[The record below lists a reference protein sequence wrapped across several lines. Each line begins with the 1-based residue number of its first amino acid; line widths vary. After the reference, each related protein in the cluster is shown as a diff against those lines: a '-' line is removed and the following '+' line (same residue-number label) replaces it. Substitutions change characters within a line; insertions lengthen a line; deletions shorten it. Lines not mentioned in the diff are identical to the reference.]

1 MQLTE
6 KNQER
11 RMAEDLLGM
20 KNTDPNPSAEQ
31 AGYWQS
37 FEELYNDPEFLK
49 THQDEF
55 KEGVSESLDTSEMSS
70 ISRRKFLALLGASAA
85 LAGTACSDYRDK
97 GEIIPYNKIPEEITI
112 GKANY
117 YASTCTA
124 CPNACGILIKT
135 REGRPIKIDGNPD
148 HPVSKGKICAQG
160 QASIMS
166 LYDPDRLKNPKKKL
180 ERRFVDYNWKD
191 ASDEIVFDLM
201 NSGGKE
207 IAFIT
212 HKVVSPTAKKVLDD
226 FAAKY
231 PSTKIY
237 SYEQFDNSVRNSAW
251 KKCFG
256 TGEYPAI
263 KWNEANVIL
272 SLDGDFLGES
282 NNKIENARLFFEG
295 RDVMNKK
302 FNRLYVVE
310 GNMTITGMAADYR
323 MRLRPDAHLNFV
335 LSLIDAL
342 SKRGF
347 NIPVNTGGISLENFT
362 KDYELN
368 LETLNTLVS
377 DLVQNKG
384 KSIIYAGDQL
394 PEDVHIAVNTLNNVL
409 GNESLY
415 NFEST
420 PVSVLSLTSLDDI
433 KSLTSRM
440 KAGEVAVAIHLNS
453 NPVYHLPIDLEYA
466 DALSKVDTVVSLVE
480 MENETSELSHFVLPV
495 NNQLESWGD
504 AKTRTGFYSLQ
515 QPVIAPLYDTRQ
527 TEAIILNW
535 ISADSLE
542 YDESIYHKYLM
553 SNWEKNNY
561 PSLSSKLDFKQFWFN
576 SLHDGVVYS
585 KDKPESVGAF
595 NIASASN
602 IKPSEVSNNFS
613 LQIKESYA
621 VRDGRF
627 ANNGWLQ
634 ELPHPVSKIVWDNYA
649 AISPKT
655 ANDLGLKSDDLIE
668 ISTGK
673 TSLKIPVFLQPG
685 ASDNSLTIETGYGR
699 KNGGT
704 VGTGVGFN
712 ANTLISSIGGLTSWL
727 YSNVKVE
734 KVSGK
739 YKLVTAQTVYA
750 FNEGLTK
757 DLPAKRGI
765 IKEGTV
771 SEYLKNADFLHNKK
785 HELESVNPFYDYTGV
800 KWGMSVDMNRCIGCG
815 ECVVACNVEN
825 NIPVVGKDQVDM
837 GRELHWIRIDR
848 YYSGTPEDPNVSNQV
863 MVCQHCD
870 HAPCENVCPVVA
882 TTHSPDG
889 LNQMV
894 YNRCVGTRYCSNN
907 CPYKVRRF
915 NYYNY
920 RDHFNNGYQ
929 ESPVFALLM
938 NPEVT
943 VRSRGVMEKCT
954 FCIQRISDARA
965 DATKEGR
972 ELKGSDVRTACQ
984 EACTTNAIHFGDI
997 NNSEEE
1003 FSKYRNHE
1011 LGYYLLEELNIRPNV
1026 TYIAKLKN
1034 KNPENA

>member
-1 MQLTE
+1 MQLTG

-11 RMAEDLLGM
+11 RMIEDLNGL
-20 KNTDPNPSAEQ
+20 KNTDPN
-31 AGYWQS
+31 YWQS
-37 FEELYNDPEFLK
+37 FEELYNDPEFLQV
-49 THQDEF
+49 HQDEF
-55 KEGVSESLDTSEMSS
+55 KEGVSDSLDTSGISS
-70 ISRRKFLALLGASAA
+70 ISRRKFFALLGASAA

-97 GEIIPYNKIPEEITI
+97 GEIIPYNKKPEEITL

-180 ERRFVDYNWKD
+180 DLRFVDYSWKD
-191 ASDEIVFDLM
+191 ASDEIIFDLM
-201 NSGGKE
+201 NAGNKE
-207 IAFIT
+207 IAIIA
-212 HKVVSPTAKKVLDD
+212 HKIVSPTTKIVLDD
-226 FAAKY
+226 FVSKY

-251 KKCFG
+251 KKCYG
-256 TGEYPAI
+256 SGEFPAI
-263 KWNEANVIL
+263 KWNEAKIIL

-282 NNKIENARLFFEG
+282 NNKIENARLFSEG
-295 RDVMNKK
+295 RDVINKK

-323 MRLRPDAHLNFV
+323 LKLRPDMQLDFI
-335 LSLIDAL
+335 LSLINAL
-342 SKRGF
+342 NKEGAG
-347 NIPVNTGGISLENFT
+347 IPINVGGYTLENISKQFG
-362 KDYELN
+362 LN
-368 LETLNTLVS
+368 IETLNTLTS
-377 DLVQNKG
+377 DLLKNKG
-384 KSIIYAGDQL
+384 KSIVYAGNHL
-394 PEDVHIAVNTLNNVL
+394 PEDVHIAVNLLNNIL
-409 GNESLY
+409 GNEAIY
-415 NFEST
+415 NFDLA
-420 PVSVLSLTSLDDI
+420 PISVLPLSSKEEI
-433 KSLTSRM
+433 KNLVSKMR
-440 KAGEVAVAIHLNS
+440 AGEVAVAIHLNS
-453 NPVYHLPIDLEYA
+453 NPVYHLPSDLDYVK
-466 DALSKVDTVVSLVE
+466 ALSKLDTVISLIEV
-480 MENETSELSHFVLPV
+480 ENETSDLSNFVLPI
-495 NNQLESWGD
+495 NNQFESWGD

-515 QPVIAPLYDTRQ
+515 QPVIAPLYETRQ
-527 TEAIILNW
+527 TEAILLNW
-535 ISADSLE
+535 ISGDSSA
-542 YDESIYHKYLM
+542 YDESLYHNYLM
-553 SNWEKNNY
+553 SNWENNIY
-561 PSLSSKLDFKQFWFN
+561 SSLSSKLEFKRFWYN
-576 SLHDGVVYS
+576 SLHDGIVFS
-585 KDKPESVGAF
+585 KEKSESSVKF
-595 NIASASN
+595 NSAALAGINPTEASN
-602 IKPSEVSNNFS
+602 SFS

-621 VRDGRF
+621 IRDGRF

-655 ANDLGLKSDDLIE
+655 ANDLGLQSNDLVE
-668 ISTGK
+668 ILTGK
-673 TSLKIPVFLQPG
+673 TSLQIPVFIQPG
-685 ASDNSLTIETGYGR
+685 ASDNSITIETGYGR

-712 ANTLISSIGGLTSWL
+712 ANTLISSEGGLTPWL
-727 YSNVKVE
+727 YSNVKVA
-734 KVSGK
+734 KVSGN

-771 SEYLKNADFLHNKK
+771 NEYLNNPDFLHKEK

-800 KWGMSVDMNRCIGCG
+800 KWGMSVDMNRCLGCG
-815 ECVVACNVEN
+815 ECVIACNVEN
-825 NIPVVGKDQVDM
+825 NIPVVGKEQVDN
-837 GRELHWIRIDR
+837 GREMHWIRIDR
-848 YYSGTPEDPNVSNQV
+848 YYSGTPEDPNVNNQV

-915 NYYNY
+915 NYFNF
-920 RDHFNNGYQ
+920 RDHFKGGYQ

-954 FCIQRISDARA
+954 FCVQRISDARA
-965 DATKEGR
+965 EATKENR
-972 ELKGSDVRTACQ
+972 ALKGSDVRTACQ
-984 EACTTNAIHFGDI
+984 DACTTNAIHFGDI
-997 NNSEEE
+997 NNKDEE
-1003 FSKYRNHE
+1003 FHTYRNHE
-1011 LGYYLLEELNIRPNV
+1011 LGYYVLEELNIRPNV

-1034 KNPENA
+1034 TNSEET

>member
-1 MQLTE
+1 
-6 KNQER
+6 
-11 RMAEDLLGM
+11 MAEDLKGL
-20 KNTDPNPSAEQ
+20 NITDPNPPAGE

-37 FEELYNDPEFLK
+37 FEELYKGPDFLK
-49 THQDEF
+49 AHQDEF
-55 KEGVSESLDTSEMSS
+55 HEGVSDGIDTNDMSS

-85 LAGTACSDYRDK
+85 IAGTACSDYRDK
-97 GEIIPYNKIPEEITI
+97 GEIIPYNKKPEEITL

-124 CPNACGILIKT
+124 CSNACGTLIKT

-166 LYDPDRLKNPKKKL
+166 LYDPDRLKNPKKRL
-180 ERRFVDYNWKD
+180 DRRFVDYNWKD

-201 NSGGKE
+201 NSGNKE
-207 IAFIT
+207 IAIIT
-212 HKVVSPTAKKVLDD
+212 HKIVSPTNKKVLDD
-226 FAAKY
+226 FISKY
-231 PSTKIY
+231 PSAKIY

-251 KKCFG
+251 KKC
-256 TGEYPAI
+256 YPANGTRDPGEFPAL
-263 KWNEANVIL
+263 KWNEAKVIL

-282 NNKIENARLFFEG
+282 NNKIENARLFSEG
-295 RDVMNKK
+295 RDVVNKK
-302 FNRLYVVE
+302 FNRLYIVE

-323 MRLRPDAHLNFV
+323 MRLRPDVQMDFV
-335 LSLIDAL
+335 LSVIDAL
-342 SKRGF
+342 NKKGAGIPINVGGF
-347 NIPVNTGGISLENFT
+347 TLENLSKQFG
-362 KDYELN
+362 LN
-368 LETLNTLVS
+368 IETLNTLVS
-377 DLVQNKG
+377 DLLKYKG
-384 KSIIYAGDQL
+384 NSIIYAGDHL
-394 PEDVHIAVNTLNNVL
+394 PEAVHIAVNLLNDTL
-409 GNESLY
+409 GNKVLY
-415 NFEST
+415 NFESAQ
-420 PVSVLSLTSLDDI
+420 VSVLPLSTSEDI
-433 KSLTSRM
+433 KNLVARM
-440 KAGEVAVAIHLNS
+440 NAGEVAVAIHLNS
-453 NPVYHLPIDLEYA
+453 NPVYHLPVDFEYA
-466 DALSKVDTVVSLVE
+466 EALSKVDTVISLVE
-480 MENETSELSHFVLPV
+480 MENETSELSNFVLPI

-527 TEAIILNW
+527 TEAILLNW
-535 ISADSLE
+535 ISGDSST

-553 SNWEKNNY
+553 SNWEQNFY
-561 PSLSSKLDFKQFWFN
+561 PLLKSKLDFKRFWFN

-585 KDKPESVGAF
+585 KEKSESVGAF
-595 NIASASN
+595 NIASTSG
-602 IKPSEVSNNFS
+602 IKPTEVSNNFS
-613 LQIKESYA
+613 LHIKESYA

-655 ANDLGLKSDDLIE
+655 ANDLGLNSNDLVE
-668 ISTGK
+668 ISTGQN
-673 TSLKIPVFLQPG
+673 SLQIPVFIQPG
-685 ASDNSLTIETGYGR
+685 ASDNSITIETGYGR

-704 VGTGVGFN
+704 VGTGIGFN
-712 ANTLISSIGGLTSWL
+712 ANVLVSSIGELTSWL
-727 YSNVKVE
+727 YSDVKVQ
-734 KVSGK
+734 KVAGS

-757 DLPAKRGI
+757 DLPSKRGI

-771 SEYLKNADFLHNKK
+771 NEYLKNVDFLHNEK
-785 HELESVNPFYDYTGV
+785 HELESVNPFYDYKGV
-800 KWGMSVDMNRCIGCG
+800 KWGMSVDMNRCLGCG
-815 ECVVACNVEN
+815 DCVVACNVEN
-825 NIPVVGKDQVDM
+825 NIPVVGKDQVEK

-848 YYSGTPEDPNVSNQV
+848 YYSGTPEDPNVNNQV

-915 NYYNY
+915 NYFNF
-920 RDHFNNGYQ
+920 RDHFRNGFQ

-954 FCIQRISDARA
+954 FCVQRISDARA
-965 DATKEGR
+965 EATKEGR

-984 EACTTNAIHFGDI
+984 DACSTNAIHFGDI
-997 NNSEEE
+997 NNKEEE
-1003 FSKYRNHE
+1003 FHTYRNHE
-1011 LGYYLLEELNIRPNV
+1011 LGYFLLEELNIRPNV

-1034 KNPENA
+1034 TDSEEA

>member
-1 MQLTE
+1 
-6 KNQER
+6 
-11 RMAEDLLGM
+11 MAEDLNGL
-20 KNTDPNPSAEQ
+20 NSTDSN
-31 AGYWQS
+31 YWQS
-37 FEELYNDPEFLK
+37 FEELHNDPEFLK
-49 THQDEF
+49 VHQDEF
-55 KEGVSESLDTSEMSS
+55 KEGVSDSLDTSEMSS

-97 GEIIPYNKIPEEITI
+97 GEIIPYNKKPEEITL

-117 YASTCTA
+117 YASTCTS
-124 CPNACGILIKT
+124 CPNVCGILIKT

-180 ERRFVDYNWKD
+180 DRRFVDYNWKD

-201 NSGGKE
+201 NSGNKE
-207 IAFIT
+207 IAIIS
-212 HKVVSPTAKKVLDD
+212 HKIVSPTTKKVLDD
-226 FAAKY
+226 FASKY

-237 SYEQFDNSVRNSAW
+237 SYEQFDDSVRNSAW
-251 KKCFG
+251 TKCYPANG
-256 TGEYPAI
+256 TSGSGEFPAI
-263 KWNEANVIL
+263 KWNEAKVIL

-282 NNKIENARLFFEG
+282 NNKIENARLFSEA
-295 RDVMNKK
+295 RDVVNKK

-310 GNMTITGMAADYR
+310 GNLTITGMTADYR
-323 MRLRPDAHLNFV
+323 MRLRPDAHLNFI
-335 LSLIDAL
+335 LSLIAELNKRGAGVPISTGGNALENL
-342 SKRGF
+342 SKQFGL
-347 NIPVNTGGISLENFT
+347 NI
-362 KDYELN
+362 
-368 LETLNTLVS
+368 ETLNTLVS
-377 DLVQNKG
+377 DLLKNKG
-384 KSIIYAGDQL
+384 KSIVYAGDHL
-394 PEDVHIAVNTLNNVL
+394 PEDVHIAVNLLNDIL
-409 GNESLY
+409 GNKGLY

-420 PVSVLSLTSLDDI
+420 PVSVLPLSASADLKNLV
-433 KSLTSRM
+433 SRM
-440 KAGEVAVAIHLNS
+440 NAGEVAIAVHLNS
-453 NPVYHLPIDLEYA
+453 NPVYHLPIDLEYEK
-466 DALSKVDTVVSLVE
+466 ALSKVDTVISLVE
-480 MENETSELSHFVLPV
+480 VENETSDLSNFVLPI

-527 TEAIILNW
+527 TEAILLNW
-535 ISADSLE
+535 IFGDSST

-553 SNWEKNNY
+553 SNWEQNFY
-561 PSLSSKLDFKQFWFN
+561 PSLNSKLDFKRFWFN
-576 SLHDGVVYS
+576 SLHDGVVYAKENS
-585 KDKPESVGAF
+585 ESVSSF
-595 NIASASN
+595 NLASASA
-602 IKPSEVSNNFS
+602 IKPTEVSNNFS
-613 LQIKESYA
+613 LHIKESYA

-655 ANDLGLKSDDLIE
+655 ANGLGLESNDIVE
-668 ISTGK
+668 ISTGN
-673 TSLKIPVFLQPG
+673 TSLQVPAFIQPG
-685 ASDNSLTIETGYGR
+685 ASDNSITIETGYGR

-712 ANTLISSIGGLTSWL
+712 ANTLIHSSSVLSPWL
-727 YSNVKVE
+727 YSDVKVQ
-734 KVSGK
+734 KVAGK

-771 SEYLKNADFLHNKK
+771 SEYLKNADFLHNEK
-785 HELESVNPFYDYTGV
+785 HELESVNPFYDYKGV
-800 KWGMSVDMNRCIGCG
+800 KWGMSVDMNRCLGCG

-848 YYSGTPEDPNVSNQV
+848 YYSGTPEDPNVNNQV

-915 NYYNY
+915 NYFNF
-920 RDHFNNGYQ
+920 RDHFKNGFQ
-929 ESPVFALLM
+929 ESPVFSLLM

-954 FCIQRISDARA
+954 FCVQRISDARA
-965 DATKEGR
+965 EATREGR

-997 NNSEEE
+997 NNKEEE
-1003 FSKYRNHE
+1003 LSKYRNHE
-1011 LGYYLLEELNIRPNV
+1011 LGYFVLEELNIRPNV

-1034 KNPENA
+1034 TDSEKA

>member
-1 MQLTE
+1 
-6 KNQER
+6 
-11 RMAEDLLGM
+11 MAEDFNGL
-20 KNTDPNPSAEQ
+20 KNTDPN
-31 AGYWQS
+31 YWQS

-49 THQDEF
+49 VHEDEF
-55 KEGVSESLDTSEMSS
+55 KEGVSDSIDTTGMSS

-97 GEIIPYNKIPEEITI
+97 GEIIPYNKKPEEITP

-160 QASIMS
+160 QASIMN
-166 LYDPDRLKNPKKKL
+166 LYDPDRLKNQKKKL
-180 ERRFVDYNWKD
+180 DRRFFDYNWKD
-191 ASDEIVFDLM
+191 ASDEIIFDLM
-201 NSGGKE
+201 NSGNKE
-207 IAFIT
+207 IAIIT
-212 HKVVSPTAKKVLDD
+212 HKIISPTTKKVLDD

-231 PSTKIY
+231 SSTKIY
-237 SYEQFDNSVRNSAW
+237 SYELFDNSVRNSVW

-256 TGEYPAI
+256 SGEFPAI
-263 KWNEANVIL
+263 KWNEAKVIL

-282 NNKIENARLFFEG
+282 HNKIENARLFSEG
-295 RDVMNKK
+295 RDVINKK

-310 GNMTITGMAADYR
+310 GNLTITGMAADYR
-323 MRLRPDAHLNFV
+323 MRLRPDLQMNFV
-335 LSLIDAL
+335 LSLVDAMNKKGAGIPISPGGNTL
-342 SKRGF
+342 ESFSKQYG
-347 NIPVNTGGISLENFT
+347 
-362 KDYELN
+362 LN
-368 LETLNTLVS
+368 LETLNTLVF
-377 DLVQNKG
+377 DLLKNNG
-384 KSIIYAGDQL
+384 KSILYAGDHL
-394 PEDVHIAVNTLNNVL
+394 PEDVHIAVNLLNNIL
-409 GNESLY
+409 GNEALY
-415 NFEST
+415 NFESF
-420 PVSVLSLTSLDDI
+420 PVSVLPLSTTEEIKGLT
-433 KSLTSRM
+433 TRM

-453 NPVYHLPIDLEYA
+453 NPIYHLPADLAYQE
-466 DALSKVDTVVSLVE
+466 ALSKVDTVISLVE
-480 MENETSELSHFVLPV
+480 LENETSEVSNFVLPI
-495 NNQLESWGD
+495 NNQFESWGD

-527 TEAIILNW
+527 TEAILLNW
-535 ISADSLE
+535 ISGDSSA
-542 YDESIYHKYLM
+542 YDESVYHNYLM
-553 SNWEKNNY
+553 SNWEKNIFPALNN
-561 PSLSSKLDFKQFWFN
+561 KLEFKRFWFTA
-576 SLHDGVVYS
+576 LHDGVVYS
-585 KDKPESVGAF
+585 KEKASSVGSFITSA
-595 NIASASN
+595 ASN
-602 IKPSEVSNNFS
+602 VKAASTTNNFS
-613 LQIKESYA
+613 LHIKESYA

-649 AISPKT
+649 AVSPRT
-655 ANDLGLKSDDLIE
+655 ANDLGLKSNDLVE
-668 ISTGK
+668 ISTGSN
-673 TSLKIPVFLQPG
+673 SLKIPVFIQPG
-685 ASDNSLTIETGYGR
+685 ASDNSITIETGYGR

-712 ANTLISSIGGLTSWL
+712 ANTLLSFSSGLTPWL

-734 KVSGK
+734 KVTGT

-750 FNEGLTK
+750 FNEGITA

-765 IKEGTV
+765 IKEATV
-771 SEYLKNADFLHNKK
+771 REYLNNPGFLHKEK
-785 HELESVNPFYDYTGV
+785 HELESVNPFYDYKGV
-800 KWGMSVDMNRCIGCG
+800 KWGMSVDMNRCLGCG

-825 NIPVVGKDQVDM
+825 NIPVVGKDQVDN
-837 GRELHWIRIDR
+837 GREMHWIRIDR
-848 YYSGTPEDPNVSNQV
+848 YYSGTLEDPKVNNQV

-915 NYYNY
+915 NYFNY
-920 RDHFNNGYQ
+920 RDHFKGGYQ
-929 ESPVFALLM
+929 ESPVFALLQ

-954 FCIQRISDARA
+954 FCVQRISDARA
-965 DATKEGR
+965 EAIKDNR
-972 ELKGSDVRTACQ
+972 DLKGSDVRTACQ
-984 EACTTNAIHFGDI
+984 EACSTNAIHFGDI
-997 NNSEEE
+997 NNKEEE
-1003 FSKYRNHE
+1003 FYTYRNHE
-1011 LGYYLLEELNIRPNV
+1011 LGYYVLEELNIRPNV

-1034 KNPENA
+1034 TNSEEA

>member
-6 KNQER
+6 KKQEEI
-11 RMAEDLLGM
+11 MAEDLDGL
-20 KNTDPNPSAEQ
+20 KTSDPN
-31 AGYWQS
+31 YWQS

-49 THQDEF
+49 LHQDEF
-55 KEGVSESLDTSEMSS
+55 KKGVSDGVDTSEMSS

-97 GEIIPYNKIPEEITI
+97 GEIIPYNKKPEEITL
-112 GKANY
+112 GRPNY

-124 CPNACGILIKT
+124 CSNACGILIKT

-180 ERRFVDYNWKD
+180 DRRFVDYNWKD
-191 ASDEIVFDLM
+191 ATDEIVFDLM
-201 NSGGKE
+201 NAGNRE
-207 IAFIT
+207 IAIIT
-212 HKVVSPTAKKVLDD
+212 HKIVSPSTKKVLDE
-226 FAAKY
+226 FTSKY

-251 KKCFG
+251 KKCYG
-256 TGEYPAI
+256 TDEFPAV
-263 KWNEANVIL
+263 KWNEANIIL

-282 NNKIENARLFFEG
+282 YNRIENARLFSEG
-295 RDVMNKK
+295 RDVINKK

-310 GNMTITGMAADYR
+310 GNLTITGMAADYR
-323 MRLRPDAHLNFV
+323 MRLRPDLKLDFI

-342 SKRGF
+342 NKKGAGIPINVGGYNFENLSKQFGL
-347 NIPVNTGGISLENFT
+347 NI
-362 KDYELN
+362 
-368 LETLNTLVS
+368 ETLNTLVS
-377 DLVQNKG
+377 DLLRNKG
-384 KSIIYAGDQL
+384 KSIVYAGDHL
-394 PEDVHIAVNTLNNVL
+394 PEDVHIAVNLLNDVL
-409 GNESLY
+409 ANKTLY
-415 NFEST
+415 NFESI
-420 PVSVLSLTSLDDI
+420 PVSVLPLSSSAEI
-433 KSLTSRM
+433 KNLVTKM
-440 KAGEVAVAIHLNS
+440 KASEVAVAIHLNS
-453 NPVYHLPIDLEYA
+453 NPVYHLPADLDYA
-466 DALSKVDTVVSLVE
+466 EALSKVDTVISLVE
-480 MENETSELSHFVLPV
+480 IENETSELSNFVLPI
-495 NNQLESWGD
+495 NNQFESWGD

-527 TEAIILNW
+527 TEAILLNW
-535 ISADSLE
+535 ISGDSSN

-553 SNWEKNNY
+553 SNWEQNFY
-561 PSLSSKLDFKQFWFN
+561 PSLNSKLNFKRFWFN

-585 KDKPESVGAF
+585 KDKSESAGAI
-595 NIASASN
+595 NLASVSD
-602 IKPSEVSNNFS
+602 IKPTEVSNNFS
-613 LQIKESYA
+613 LHIKESYA

-655 ANDLGLKSDDLIE
+655 ASELGLNSNDLVE

-673 TSLKIPVFLQPG
+673 TSLQIPVFIQPG
-685 ASDNSLTIETGYGR
+685 TSDNSITIETGYGR
-699 KNGGT
+699 KIGGT
-704 VGTGVGFN
+704 VGTGIGFN
-712 ANTLISSIGGLTSWL
+712 ANTLIQSSTGLSPWL
-727 YSNVKVE
+727 YSDVKVQ
-734 KVSGK
+734 KVAGK

-757 DLPAKRGI
+757 DLPEKRGI

-771 SEYLKNADFLHNKK
+771 NEYLKNANFLHKEK
-785 HELESVNPFYDYTGV
+785 HELKSVNPFYDYTGV
-800 KWGMSVDMNRCIGCG
+800 KWGMSIDMNRCLGCG

-825 NIPVVGKDQVDM
+825 NIPVVGKDQVDK
-837 GRELHWIRIDR
+837 GREMHWIRIDR
-848 YYSGTPEDPNVSNQV
+848 YYSGTPEDPKVNNQV

-915 NYYNY
+915 NYFNF
-920 RDHFNNGYQ
+920 RDHFKNGYQ

-965 DATKEGR
+965 EATREGR
-972 ELKGSDVRTACQ
+972 DLKGSDVRTACQ
-984 EACTTNAIHFGDI
+984 DACSTNAIHFGDI
-997 NNSEEE
+997 NNKEEE
-1003 FSKYRNHE
+1003 LSIYRNHE
-1011 LGYYLLEELNIRPNV
+1011 LGYFVLEELNIRPNV

-1034 KNPENA
+1034 TNSENA

>member
-1 MQLTE
+1 
-6 KNQER
+6 
-11 RMAEDLLGM
+11 MAEDLNGLN
-20 KNTDPNPSAEQ
+20 NTYPNPPAGE

-37 FEELYNDPEFLK
+37 FEELYNDPQFLQS
-49 THQDEF
+49 HQDEF
-55 KEGVSESLDTSEMSS
+55 KEGVSENFDSSGMSS

-97 GEIIPYNKIPEEITI
+97 GEIIPYNKKPEEITL

-160 QASIMS
+160 QASVMS

-180 ERRFVDYNWKD
+180 DRRFVDYNWKS
-191 ASDEIVFDLM
+191 ANDEIVFDLM

-207 IAFIT
+207 IAIIA
-212 HKVVSPTAKKVLDD
+212 HKIVSPTAKKVLDD
-226 FAAKY
+226 FASKY

-237 SYEQFDNSVRNSAW
+237 SYEQFDNPIRNSAW
-251 KKCFG
+251 KKCYGSEEF
-256 TGEYPAI
+256 PAI
-263 KWNEANVIL
+263 KWNEAEIIL

-282 NNKIENARLFFEG
+282 NNKIENARLFSEG

-310 GNMTITGMAADYR
+310 GNLTITGMAADYR
-323 MRLRPDAHLNFV
+323 MRLRPDEHLNFI
-335 LSLIDAL
+335 LSLINEL
-342 SKRGF
+342 NKKGSG
-347 NIPVNTGGISLENFT
+347 IPINMGGYTLENISKQFS
-362 KDYELN
+362 LN
-368 LETLNTLVS
+368 IETLNALVS
-377 DLVQNKG
+377 DLLKNKG
-384 KSIIYAGDQL
+384 KSIVYAGDHL
-394 PEDVHIAVNTLNNVL
+394 PEDVHIAVNLLNDIL
-409 GNESLY
+409 GNKALY
-415 NFEST
+415 NFESA
-420 PVSVLSLTSLDDI
+420 PVSVLPLSASTELNNLV
-433 KSLTSRM
+433 SRM
-440 KAGEVAVAIHLNS
+440 HAGEVAVAIHLNS
-453 NPVYHLPIDLEYA
+453 NPVYHLPIDLAYEK
-466 DALSKVDTVVSLVE
+466 ALSKVDTVISLVE
-480 MENETSELSHFVLPV
+480 VENETSDLSNFVLPI

-527 TEAIILNW
+527 TEAILLSW
-535 ISADSLE
+535 ISGDSST

-553 SNWEKNNY
+553 SNWEQNIY
-561 PSLSSKLDFKQFWFN
+561 PVLISKLNFKQFWFN
-576 SLHDGVVYS
+576 SLHDGIVYS
-585 KDKPESVGAF
+585 QDKSESVSPF
-595 NIASASN
+595 NLASASA
-602 IKPSEVSNNFS
+602 IKPAEVSNNFS
-613 LQIKESYA
+613 LHIKESYA

-634 ELPHPVSKIVWDNYA
+634 ELPHPVSKVVWDNYA

-655 ANDLGLKSDDLIE
+655 ANDFGLRSNDLVE
-668 ISTGK
+668 ISTGNN
-673 TSLKIPVFLQPG
+673 SLQIPVFIQPG
-685 ASDNSLTIETGYGR
+685 ASDNSITIETGYGR

-712 ANTLISSIGGLTSWL
+712 VNTLINSAAILSPWL
-727 YSNVKVE
+727 YSDVKVK
-734 KVSGK
+734 KVAGQ
-739 YKLVTAQTVYA
+739 YKIVTAQTVYA

-771 SEYLKNADFLHNKK
+771 NEYLKNADFLHNEK
-785 HELESVNPFYDYTGV
+785 HELKSVNPFYDYKGV
-800 KWGMSVDMNRCIGCG
+800 KWGMSVDMNRCLGCG

-825 NIPVVGKDQVDM
+825 NIPVVGKDQVDN
-837 GRELHWIRIDR
+837 GREMHWIRIDR
-848 YYSGTPEDPNVSNQV
+848 YYSGTPEEPNVNNQV

-915 NYYNY
+915 NYFNF
-920 RDHFNNGYQ
+920 RDHFKNGFQ

-965 DATKEGR
+965 EATKDKR
-972 ELKGSDVRTACQ
+972 DLKGSDVRTACQ
-984 EACTTNAIHFGDI
+984 DACTTNAIQFGDI
-997 NNSEEE
+997 NNEEEE
-1003 FSKYRNHE
+1003 FHTYRNHE
-1011 LGYYLLEELNIRPNV
+1011 LGYFLLEELNIRPNV

-1034 KNPENA
+1034 TDSETAC

>member
-1 MQLTE
+1 MQLKE

-11 RMAEDLLGM
+11 RMAEDFNGLN
-20 KNTDPNPSAEQ
+20 NTDPN
-31 AGYWQS
+31 YWQS
-37 FEELYNDPEFLK
+37 FEELYNNPEFLK
-49 THQDEF
+49 AHQDEF
-55 KEGVSESLDTSEMSS
+55 LEGVTDNFDTSGISS
-70 ISRRKFLALLGASAA
+70 LSRRKFLALLGASTAI
-85 LAGTACSDYRDK
+85 AGTACSDYRDK
-97 GEIIPYNKIPEEITI
+97 GEIIPYNKKPEEITL
-112 GKANY
+112 GKPNY

-124 CPNACGILIKT
+124 CPNSCGILIKT

-180 ERRFVDYNWKD
+180 DRRFVDYNWKS
-191 ASDEIVFDLM
+191 ATDEIVFDLI

-207 IAFIT
+207 IAIIT
-212 HKVVSPTAKKVLDD
+212 NKIVSPSTKKVFDD
-226 FAAKY
+226 FASKY
-231 PSTKIY
+231 PSAKIY

-251 KKCFG
+251 KKCYG
-256 TGEYPAI
+256 SGEFPAI
-263 KWNEANVIL
+263 KWNEANIIL

-282 NNKIENARLFFEG
+282 HNRIENTRLFSEG
-295 RDVMNKK
+295 RDVVNKR
-302 FNRLYVVE
+302 FNRLYVIE
-310 GNMTITGMAADYR
+310 GNMSVTGMAADYR
-323 MRLRPDAHLNFV
+323 MRLRPDVQLNFI
-335 LSLIDAL
+335 LSIADAL
-342 SKRGF
+342 NKKGAGIQINSGG
-347 NIPVNTGGISLENFT
+347 NTLENFSD
-362 KDYELN
+362 KYGLN
-368 LETLNTLVS
+368 RDTLKTLVS
-377 DLVQNKG
+377 DLLNNRG
-384 KSIIYAGDQL
+384 KAIIYAGDHL
-394 PEDVHIAVNTLNNVL
+394 PEEVHISINLLNNAL
-409 GNESLY
+409 GNDSLY
-415 NFEST
+415 NFESS
-420 PVSVLSLTSLDDI
+420 PHSVLPLSTFEEI
-433 KSLTSRM
+433 KKLTSRM
-440 KAGEVAVAIHLNS
+440 NAGEIAVAIHLNS
-453 NPVYHLPIDLEYA
+453 NPVFHLPSNLGYA
-466 DALSKVDTVVSLVE
+466 EAISKVDTVISLIE
-480 MENETSELSHFVLPV
+480 TENETSEISNFVLPI
-495 NNQLESWGD
+495 NNQFESWGD

-527 TEAIILNW
+527 AEAILLNW
-535 ISADSLE
+535 IAGDSTA
-542 YDESIYHKYLM
+542 YNESIYHQYLM
-553 SNWEKNNY
+553 NNWEKNIY
-561 PSLSSKLDFKQFWFN
+561 PSLSSGLEFKRFWYS
-576 SLHDGVVYS
+576 SLHDGVVFNQDKSES
-585 KDKPESVGAF
+585 KLSF
-595 NIASASN
+595 NLLAASA
-602 IKPSEVSNNFS
+602 IKPPTSVNGFS

-634 ELPHPVSKIVWDNYA
+634 ELPHPVSKVVWDNYA

-655 ANDLGLKSDDLIE
+655 ANDLGLKSNNLVK
-668 ISTGK
+668 ISTAEN
-673 TSLKIPVFLQPG
+673 SLQIPVFIQPG
-685 ASDNSLTIETGYGR
+685 ASDNSITIETGYGR
-699 KNGGT
+699 KIGGT

-712 ANTLISSIGGLTSWL
+712 ANTLISSIGGLTPWL

-734 KVSGK
+734 KVSGT
-739 YKLVTAQTVYA
+739 YQLVTAQTVYA

-771 SEYLKNADFLHNKK
+771 NEYLKNADFLHNEK
-785 HELESVNPFYDYTGV
+785 HELASVNPFYDYKGV
-800 KWGMSVDMNRCIGCG
+800 KWGMSVDMNRCLGCG

-825 NIPVVGKDQVDM
+825 NIPVVGKDQVDK

-848 YYSGTPEDPNVSNQV
+848 YYSGTPEDPNVNNQV

-915 NYYNY
+915 NYFNF
-920 RDHFNNGYQ
+920 RDHFKNGFQ

-965 DATKEGR
+965 DATKDNR
-972 ELKGSDVRTACQ
+972 DLKGSDVRTACQ

-997 NNSEEE
+997 KNKDEE
-1003 FSKYRNHE
+1003 FYKYRNHE
-1011 LGYYLLEELNIRPNV
+1011 LGYHVLEELNIRPNV

-1034 KNPENA
+1034 INPEKA

>member
-1 MQLTE
+1 
-6 KNQER
+6 
-11 RMAEDLLGM
+11 MAEDLNGLN
-20 KNTDPNPSAEQ
+20 NTDPN
-31 AGYWQS
+31 YWQS
-37 FEELYNDPEFLK
+37 FEELHNDPEFLK
-49 THQDEF
+49 LHQDEF
-55 KEGVSESLDTSEMSS
+55 KEGVSDGVDTNEMSS

-97 GEIIPYNKIPEEITI
+97 GEIIPYNRKPEEITL
-112 GKANY
+112 GSPNF

-124 CPNACGILIKT
+124 CPNACGTLVKT

-166 LYDPDRLKNPKKKL
+166 LYDPDRLKNPKKKTEL
-180 ERRFVDYNWKD
+180 GFDDYNWKN
-191 ASDEIVFDLM
+191 ATDEIVFDLM
-201 NSGGKE
+201 NAGSRE
-207 IAFIT
+207 IAIIS
-212 HKVVSPTAKKVLDD
+212 HKIVSPTTKRVLDD
-226 FAAKY
+226 FVSKY

-237 SYEQFDNSVRNSAW
+237 SYEQFDNSIRNSAW
-251 KKCFG
+251 KKCYG
-256 TGEYPAI
+256 TGEFPAV
-263 KWNEANVIL
+263 KWNEAKVIL

-282 NNKIENARLFFEG
+282 YNRIENARLFSEG
-295 RDVMNKK
+295 RDVINKK

-323 MRLRPDAHLNFV
+323 MRLRPDAHLNFI
-335 LSLIDAL
+335 LSLIDTLNKRGAGVPISTGGNTLENL
-342 SKRGF
+342 SKQFGL
-347 NIPVNTGGISLENFT
+347 NIES
-362 KDYELN
+362 
-368 LETLNTLVS
+368 LNTLAS
-377 DLVQNKG
+377 DLLKNKG
-384 KSIIYAGDQL
+384 KSIVYAGDHL
-394 PEDVHIAVNTLNNVL
+394 PEDVHILVNLLNDVL
-409 GNESLY
+409 GNKALY

-420 PVSVLSLTSLDDI
+420 WVSVLPLSASAEI
-433 KSLTSRM
+433 KNLVTKM
-440 KAGEVAVAIHLNS
+440 NAGEVALAVHLNS
-453 NPVYHLPIDLEYA
+453 NPVYHLPADLEYA
-466 DALSKVDTVVSLVE
+466 EALSKVDTVISLVE
-480 MENETSELSHFVLPV
+480 LENETCDISDFVLPI

-535 ISADSLE
+535 ISGDSSA
-542 YDESIYHKYLM
+542 YDDTIYHKYLM
-553 SNWEKNNY
+553 SNWENNIY
-561 PSLSSKLDFKQFWFN
+561 PLLNSKLEFKRFWFN
-576 SLHDGVVYS
+576 SLHDGVVYVRETAPS
-585 KDKPESVGAF
+585 IGSFFGDA
-595 NIASASN
+595 ASN
-602 IKPSEVSNNFS
+602 IKTTAATDNFS
-613 LQIKESYA
+613 LHIKESYA

-627 ANNGWLQ
+627 ANNGWLH

-655 ANDLGLKSDDLIE
+655 ANELGLISNDLVE

-673 TSLKIPVFLQPG
+673 TSLQIPVFIQPG

-712 ANTLISSIGGLTSWL
+712 ANTLMNTSVGLSPWL
-727 YSNVKVE
+727 FSNVKVE
-734 KVSGK
+734 KISGK

-757 DLPAKRGI
+757 DLPTKRRI

-771 SEYLKNADFLHNKK
+771 DEYLKNADFLHNDK
-785 HELESVNPFYDYTGV
+785 HELESVNPFYDYKGV
-800 KWGMSVDMNRCIGCG
+800 KWGMSVDMNRCLGCG

-825 NIPVVGKDQVDM
+825 NIPVVGKDQVEM

-848 YYSGTPEDPNVSNQV
+848 YYSGTPEDPNVNNQV

-915 NYYNY
+915 NYFNF
-920 RDHFNNGYQ
+920 RDHFKNGFQ

-954 FCIQRISDARA
+954 FCVQRISDARA
-965 DATKEGR
+965 EATREGR

-997 NNSEEE
+997 NNKEEE
-1003 FSKYRNHE
+1003 LSKYRNHE
-1011 LGYYLLEELNIRPNV
+1011 LGYFVLEELNIRPNV
-1026 TYIAKLKN
+1026 TYITKLKN
-1034 KNPENA
+1034 TNSENA